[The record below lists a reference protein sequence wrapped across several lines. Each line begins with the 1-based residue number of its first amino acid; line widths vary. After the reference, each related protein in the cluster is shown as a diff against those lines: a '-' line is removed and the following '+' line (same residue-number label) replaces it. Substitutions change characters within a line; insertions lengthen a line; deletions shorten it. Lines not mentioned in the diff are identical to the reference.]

1 MSAMLAQSV
10 ETRDPLSGKRV
21 LVAEDEPLIAM
32 EFANRLAEAGAEVVA
47 KCATVR
53 EGLAVLTRSGKS
65 GIDAAVVDFVL
76 ADRNSEP
83 LQLDIRQRDIPL
95 LVVCAYPRV
104 LVRTCIADHILQKP
118 VSAQALCD
126 EVRDLC
132 RRAA

>member
-32 EFANRLAEAGAEVVA
+32 DFANRLAEAGAEVVA

-53 EGLAVLTRSGKS
+53 DGLAVLTKS
-65 GIDAAVVDFVL
+65 ETGIDVAVVDFVL

-83 LQLDIRQRDIPL
+83 LQVALRQRDIPF
-95 LVVCAYPRV
+95 VVVSAYPRV
-104 LVRTCIADHILQKP
+104 LVRTCPADHILQKP
-118 VSAQALCD
+118 VTAQALCD